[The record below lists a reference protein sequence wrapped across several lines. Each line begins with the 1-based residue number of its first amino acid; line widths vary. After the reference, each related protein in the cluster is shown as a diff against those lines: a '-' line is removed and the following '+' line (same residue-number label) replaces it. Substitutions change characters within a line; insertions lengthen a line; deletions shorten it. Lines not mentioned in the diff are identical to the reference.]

1 MMKRNNPI
9 NIILEITVDIIREV
23 RYWFDNNIRNLPTLL
38 NIILPYLMY
47 FLGVKIKIRHLYL
60 VLLIP
65 VIVYLISYYSKSYA
79 NKINKGSA
87 IPVPSKRFTQEDEFG
102 EVSIDQDRLSE
113 LILYMADLEDFLSRK
128 GLL

>member
-1 MMKRNNPI
+1 MKDNNPI
-9 NIILEITVDIIREV
+9 HIILEITMDIFRNI
-23 RYWFDNNIRNLPTLL
+23 RYWFDNNVRNFPTIL

-47 FLGVKIKIRHLYL
+47 FLGVKLKTRYLYL

-65 VIVYLISYYSKSYA
+65 VIIYLISYYSKSYA

-87 IPVPSKRFTQEDEFG
+87 IPVPLKRFTQEDEFG
-102 EVSIDQDRLSE
+102 EVSIDQDRISE

>member
-1 MMKRNNPI
+1 MKDNNPI
-9 NIILEITVDIIREV
+9 HILLEITMDIFRNI
-23 RYWFDNNIRNLPTLL
+23 RYWFDNNARNFPTIL

-47 FLGVKIKIRHLYL
+47 FLGVKLKTRYIYL
-60 VLLIP
+60 VLCVP

-102 EVSIDQDRLSE
+102 EVSIDQARISE

>member
-1 MMKRNNPI
+1 MKRNNPI
-9 NIILEITVDIIREV
+9 HIILEITIDIISEAK
-23 RYWFDNNIRNLPTLL
+23 YWFDSNIRNLPALL

-47 FLGVKIKIRHLYL
+47 YLGVKIKTRHLYL

-87 IPVPSKRFTQEDEFG
+87 IPVPLKRFTQEDEFG
-102 EVSIDQDRLSE
+102 EVTINQDRISE

>member
-1 MMKRNNPI
+1 MKDNNPI
-9 NIILEITVDIIREV
+9 HILSEITMDIFRNI
-23 RYWFDNNIRNLPTLL
+23 RYWFDNNARNFPTIL

-47 FLGVKIKIRHLYL
+47 YLGVKLKTRQIYL
-60 VLLIP
+60 VLCIP

-102 EVSIDQDRLSE
+102 EVSIDQDRISE

>member
-1 MMKRNNPI
+1 MKDNNPI
-9 NIILEITVDIIREV
+9 HILSEITMDIFRNI
-23 RYWFDNNIRNLPTLL
+23 RYWFDNNARNFPTIL

-47 FLGVKIKIRHLYL
+47 YLGVKLKTRYLYL

-65 VIVYLISYYSKSYA
+65 VIVYLVSYYSKSYA

-102 EVSIDQDRLSE
+102 EVSIDQDRISE

>member
-1 MMKRNNPI
+1 MKRNNPI
-9 NIILEITVDIIREV
+9 NIILEITIDIIREV

-47 FLGVKIKIRHLYL
+47 FLGVKIKTRYLCL
-60 VLLIP
+60 VLIIP

-102 EVSIDQDRLSE
+102 EVSIDQDRISE

>member
-1 MMKRNNPI
+1 MKRNNPI
-9 NIILEITVDIIREV
+9 YIILEITIDIIKEAK
-23 RYWFDNNIRNLPTLL
+23 YWFDSNIRNLPTLL

-47 FLGVKIKIRHLYL
+47 FLGVKIKTRHLYL

-65 VIVYLISYYSKSYA
+65 AIVYLISYYSKSYA

-87 IPVPSKRFTQEDEFG
+87 IPVPAKRFTQEDEFG
-102 EVSIDQDRLSE
+102 EVTINQDRISE

>member
-1 MMKRNNPI
+1 MKDNNPI
-9 NIILEITVDIIREV
+9 HILSEITMDIFRNI
-23 RYWFDNNIRNLPTLL
+23 RYWFDNNVRNFPTIL

-47 FLGVKIKIRHLYL
+47 YLGVKLKTRQIYL
-60 VLLIP
+60 VLCVP
-65 VIVYLISYYSKSYA
+65 VIIYLISYYSKSYA

-102 EVSIDQDRLSE
+102 EVSIDQDRISE

>member
-1 MMKRNNPI
+1 MEDNNPI
-9 NIILEITVDIIREV
+9 HILSEITMDIFRNI
-23 RYWFDNNIRNLPTLL
+23 RYWFDSNARNFPTIL

-47 FLGVKIKIRHLYL
+47 YLGVKLKTRQIYL
-60 VLLIP
+60 VLCVP

-102 EVSIDQDRLSE
+102 EVSIDQDRISE

>member
-1 MMKRNNPI
+1 MKKNNPI
-9 NIILEITVDIIREV
+9 HILSEITMDIFRNI
-23 RYWFDNNIRNLPTLL
+23 RYWFDNNARNFPTIL

-47 FLGVKIKIRHLYL
+47 LLGVKLKTRYIYL
-60 VLLIP
+60 VLCVP